1 MDYLLV
7 AAGVLFLF
15 LGGEALLRGAV
26 SLAQHLRVSP
36 MIIGLTVV
44 GFGTGAPE
52 LIVCLEAALTGQ
64 PAIAVGN
71 VIGSNIAN
79 ILLILGISA
88 LIRSLPVPREALWR
102 DGMVMLGA
110 SVLVVGL
117 AVLGTMDRWQGILLF
132 AGLILFWGYI
142 YRTERKNRSDELA
155 AASAEIEEDPVGVP
169 SRVGI
174 ASLLALVGL
183 AALAFGSN
191 LFLEGAVGLARAF
204 GVSEAVIGLS
214 LVAVGTSLPEVA
226 AATVAAARGR
236 GDVALGNVIGSNIV
250 NVLGI
255 MGLAAMTTPLPLD
268 AVTPCDLAVFIGS
281 AVLALVF
288 FSTGRRI
295 ARPEGGFFLFAYGAY
310 MWALFAQICPF

>member
-7 AAGVLFLF
+7 AGGALFLF

-26 SLAQHLRVSP
+26 SLARHLRVSP

-64 PAIAVGN
+64 TAIAVGN

-79 ILLILGISA
+79 ILLILGLSA

-117 AVLGTMDRWQGILLF
+117 AVLGTIGRWQGILLV
-132 AGLILFWGYI
+132 AALILFWGYI
-142 YRTERKNRSDELA
+142 YRSERKNRSDELA
-155 AASAEIEEDPVGVP
+155 AASAELDEDPVGVP
-169 SRVGI
+169 QRVGI
-174 ASLLALVGL
+174 ASLLSLVGL
-183 AALAFGSN
+183 VALAFGSN

-214 LVAVGTSLPEVA
+214 LVAIGTSLPEVA

-236 GDVALGNVIGSNIV
+236 GDVALGNVIGSNII

-255 MGLAAMTTPLPLD
+255 LGLAAIAAPLPLD
-268 AVTPCDLAVFIGS
+268 AVTVCDLAVFVGS
-281 AVLALVF
+281 AILALVF
-288 FSTGRRI
+288 FSTGRHI
-295 ARPEGGFFLFAYGAY
+295 ARSEGGFFLFAYGAY
-310 MWALFAQICPF
+310 MWTLFAFPCPL

>member
-71 VIGSNIAN
+71 IIGSNIAN
-79 ILLILGISA
+79 ILLILGLSA

-110 SVLVVGL
+110 SALVVGL
-117 AVLGTMDRWQGILLF
+117 AVFGTMDRWQGILLI

-142 YRTERKNRSDELA
+142 YRSERKNRSDELA
-155 AASAEIEEDPVGVP
+155 AASAEIKEDPVGVP

-174 ASLLALVGL
+174 ASLLSLVGL

-191 LFLEGAVGLARAF
+191 LFLDGAVGLARAF

-236 GDVALGNVIGSNIV
+236 GDVALGNVIGSNII

-255 MGLAAMTTPLPLD
+255 LGLAAIAAPLPLD

-295 ARPEGGFFLFAYGAY
+295 ARPEGGFFLFAYGVY
-310 MWALFAQICPF
+310 MWALFAYPCPF

>member
-71 VIGSNIAN
+71 IIGSNIAN
-79 ILLILGISA
+79 ILLILGLSA

-110 SVLVVGL
+110 SALVVGL
-117 AVLGTMDRWQGILLF
+117 AVFGTMDRWQGILLI

-142 YRTERKNRSDELA
+142 YRSERKNRSDELA
-155 AASAEIEEDPVGVP
+155 AASAEIKEDPVGVP

-174 ASLLALVGL
+174 ASLLSLVGL

-191 LFLEGAVGLARAF
+191 LFLDGAVGLARAF

-236 GDVALGNVIGSNIV
+236 GDVALGNIIGSNII

-255 MGLAAMTTPLPLD
+255 LGLAAIAAPLPLD

-295 ARPEGGFFLFAYGAY
+295 ARPEGGFFLFAYGVY
-310 MWALFAQICPF
+310 MWALFAYPCPF

>member
-26 SLAQHLRVSP
+26 SLARHLRVSP

-52 LIVCLEAALTGQ
+52 LVVSLEAALTGQ

-79 ILLILGISA
+79 IFLILGLSA
-88 LIRSLPVPREALWR
+88 MIRSLPVPREALWR

-110 SVLVVGL
+110 SVLVVGF
-117 AVLGTMDRWQGILLF
+117 AMLGTMERWQGILLF

-142 YRTERKNRSDELA
+142 YRSERKNRSDELA
-155 AASAEIEEDPVGVP
+155 AASAELDEDPVGVP
-169 SRVGI
+169 RRVGI
-174 ASLLALVGL
+174 ASLLSLVGL
-183 AALAFGSN
+183 VALAFGSN
-191 LFLEGAVGLARAF
+191 VFLEGAVGLARTY

-214 LVAVGTSLPEVA
+214 LVAIGTSLPEVA

-236 GDVALGNVIGSNIV
+236 GDVALGNVIGSNII

-255 MGLAAMTTPLPLD
+255 LGLAAITTPLPLD
-268 AVTPCDLAVFIGS
+268 AVTPCDLAVFVGG
-281 AVLALVF
+281 AVLALIF
-288 FSTGRRI
+288 FFTGRRI
-295 ARPEGGFFLFAYGAY
+295 ARREGAFFLCGYGAY
-310 MWALFAQICPF
+310 MWALFAYPCPF

>member
-26 SLAQHLRVSP
+26 SLARHLRVSP

-79 ILLILGISA
+79 VLLILGLSA
-88 LIRSLPVPREALWR
+88 MIRSLPVPREALWR

-110 SVLVVGL
+110 SALVVGF
-117 AVLGTMDRWQGILLF
+117 AMLGTMYRWQGILLF
-132 AGLILFWGYI
+132 AGLLLFWGYI
-142 YRTERKNRSDELA
+142 YRSERKSRSDELA
-155 AASAEIEEDPVGVP
+155 AAGAEIEEDPVGVP
-169 SRVGI
+169 RRVGI
-174 ASLLALVGL
+174 AGLLSLAGLVT
-183 AALAFGSN
+183 LAFGSD
-191 LFLEGAVGLARAF
+191 LFLDGAVGLARTF

-214 LVAVGTSLPEVA
+214 LVAIGTSLPEVA

-255 MGLAAMTTPLPLD
+255 LGLAAMATPLPLD
-268 AVTPCDLAVFIGS
+268 AVTPCDLAVFLGA

-288 FSTGRRI
+288 FFTGRRI
-295 ARPEGGFFLFAYGAY
+295 ARREGGFFLFAYAAY
-310 MWALFAQICPF
+310 MWALFAYPCPL